1 MGEDITGRS
10 FIRKIEEWERERGR
24 ERYLKTFSHKLNHLY
39 TYRVIGL
46 LSVTDFSLGFESSYN
61 AICQGCL
68 FLDFFELLLFM
79 SCKEAIPLQMHAS
92 CPGPKIK
99 CVRRCLKKKKHIKI
113 FIFIFYIRTTTSK
126 NIPLK
131 KTNKVCVHS
140 HYTRDMSFLFV
151 CKKRWL
157 HITSVI

>member
-99 CVRRCLKKKKHIKI
+99 CVRRCLKKKNILKYIYFF
-113 FIFIFYIRTTTSK
+113 FILEQLLQKTFH
-126 NIPLK
+126 LK
-131 KTNKVCVHS
+131 KLIKCV
-140 HYTRDMSFLFV
+140 YTHTTLGICLFCLFV
-151 CKKRWL
+151 RNGGY
-157 HITSVI
+157 T